1 MLRIDRGFDMKTN
14 FFLFIAF
21 CVVIAMLISCA
32 GNPKP
37 YRDRCAVE
45 LERAWQELSLAE
57 AEGFAGTISYSKALS
72 LLTAA
77 KTMQAVENF
86 DNCYKHARDARY
98 YINES
103 RQGR

>member
-1 MLRIDRGFDMKTN
+1 MRMNHFMVVA
-14 FFLFIAF
+14 AF
-21 CVVIAMLISCA
+21 VVLALLIGCA

-37 YRDRCAVE
+37 YRNECDIA
-45 LERAWQELSLAE
+45 LEQAWQELSLAE
-57 AEGFAGTISYSKALS
+57 AEGFAGTLSYSKALS

-86 DNCYKHARDARY
+86 DNCYRHAQDAHY

>member
-1 MLRIDRGFDMKTN
+1 MKMN
-14 FFLFIAF
+14 HFLLIGYS
-21 CVVIAMLISCA
+21 VVIITLIGCA

-37 YRDRCAVE
+37 YRDQCATE

-86 DNCYKHARDARY
+86 DNCYEHARDARY
-98 YINES
+98 YISES

>member
-1 MLRIDRGFDMKTN
+1 MKMN
-14 FFLFIAF
+14 LFLLIA
-21 CVVIAMLISCA
+21 VSVAIIMPISCA

-37 YRDRCAVE
+37 YRNQCATE
-45 LERAWQELSLAE
+45 LDLAWQELSIAG
-57 AEGFAGTISYSKALS
+57 AEGFAGTVSYSKAFS

-86 DNCYKHARDARY
+86 DNCYEHARDARY

>member
-1 MLRIDRGFDMKTN
+1 MKMN
-14 FFLFIAF
+14 LFLLIAF
-21 CVVIAMLISCA
+21 SVAVIMPISCA

-37 YRDRCAVE
+37 FRNQCATE
-45 LERAWQELSLAE
+45 LDLAWQELSIAE
-57 AEGFAGTISYSKALS
+57 AEGFAGTVSYSKALS

-86 DNCYKHARDARY
+86 DNCYEHARDARY